1 MKISRTILCAGLLST
16 LLFSNPNAFAATADE
31 MVAIP
36 PAPRRTVYKVP
47 DQPEAQ
53 TGCRGCLLTTGRLFK
68 KAKNILERDVLPM
81 LRMATLFIQDER
93 TKKTLEDVISVAEKG
108 SKIANKT
115 LQFNEDGS
123 VEFIGGKMN
132 GQTLANA
139 VLLVV
144 NDNLGVFTDESEML
158 LSLVLD
164 ALPEGDFK
172 TKMLFTTFLAAGDNP
187 KTSNIISFDPET
199 GNVGLLVSPKAIT
212 PTQTI
217 QLFDDIEDAKRDSL
231 GRHFAEYIAAC
242 EARTAAEAETGE
254 RDPRLFLTKEAN
266 GGTVLKD
273 YNTLIAAHPAFAVAK
288 IAQNILSGE
297 TLVEAVSEA

>member
-1 MKISRTILCAGLLST
+1 MKISRKILCAGLLST

-31 MVAIP
+31 IASIP
-36 PAPRRTVYKVP
+36 PAPRRNVYKIP

-53 TGCRGCLLTTGRLFK
+53 TGCRGCLLTTGRLLK
-68 KAKNILERDVLPM
+68 KAKGVLETDVLPM
-81 LRMATLFIQDER
+81 LRMATLFIQDEDTR
-93 TKKTLEDVISVAEKG
+93 KTLEDVISVAEKG
-108 SKIANKT
+108 SKIANKA
-115 LQFNEDGS
+115 LRFNEDGS

-132 GQTLANA
+132 GKTLANA

-187 KTSNIISFDPET
+187 RTDNIISFDPET
-199 GNVGLLVSPKAIT
+199 GNVGLLISPKAIT

-217 QLFDDIEDAKRDSL
+217 KLFGDIEDTKRRSL
-231 GRHFAEYIAAC
+231 GQHFAEYIAAC
-242 EARTAAEAETGE
+242 EARTAAEAETRE
-254 RDPRLFLTKEAN
+254 RDPHLFLKKEAD
-266 GGTVLKD
+266 GGTILRD
-273 YNTLIAAHPAFAVAK
+273 YTTLITEHPAFEVAK
-288 IAQNILSGE
+288 IAKNVLRGE
-297 TLVEAVSEA
+297 TLMDAVSEA